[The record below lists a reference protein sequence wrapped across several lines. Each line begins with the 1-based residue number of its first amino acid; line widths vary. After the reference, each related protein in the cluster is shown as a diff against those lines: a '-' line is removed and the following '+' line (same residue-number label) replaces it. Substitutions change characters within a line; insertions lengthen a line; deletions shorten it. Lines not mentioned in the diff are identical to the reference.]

1 MKRGGK
7 PPFQTYE
14 NVEVRGNSARPLFL
28 TTLSSLGFTFRLA
41 RITSNSENL
50 TGQEG
55 WLAPAHRQRGQYR
68 ER

>member
-7 PPFQTYE
+7 PPFLTYE
-14 NVEVRGNSARPLFL
+14 HVEVRGNSARPLFL
-28 TTLSSLGFTFRLA
+28 TTLGSLGSPL
-41 RITSNSENL
+41 NSENL